1 MKVTAFAFVGHP
13 VANLRRARTFYEDV
27 LHFPEPTVVDG
38 SLGAELGMLEY
49 EIGPYTLAIPTAWS
63 DGKQPQDPSRG
74 LVLEVE
80 DFQDAVE
87 HIKSQGIEFELGPF
101 EGPTCSIAVVV
112 DPDGNKIGIHKRKQ
126 DSSQTSAG

>member
-1 MKVTAFAFVGHP
+1 MAIRVEGYNHVAIVVRDLEVCKWFYGDILGLKGARRPALNFPGQWYQVGQNTQLHLMVFEEVIPNTMRHFA
-13 VANLRRARTFYEDV
+13 
-27 LHFPEPTVVDG
+27 
-38 SLGAELGMLEY
+38 
-49 EIGPYTLAIPTAWS
+49 
-63 DGKQPQDPSRG
+63 
-74 LVLEVE
+74 LEVE